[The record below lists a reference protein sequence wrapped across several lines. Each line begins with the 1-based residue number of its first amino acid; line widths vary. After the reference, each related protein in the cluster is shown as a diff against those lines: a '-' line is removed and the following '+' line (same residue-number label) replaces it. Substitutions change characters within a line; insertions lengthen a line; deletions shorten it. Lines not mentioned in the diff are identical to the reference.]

1 MSYQND
7 YNIIDSV
14 KKIGKG
20 KPIEKIVIDVR
31 GNRGGGDGFWMDLL
45 SAIVKDTI
53 TFYDRVALNA
63 NEQTIHFFKSEYPKE
78 MVDEY
83 K

>member
-1 MSYQND
+1 
-7 YNIIDSV
+7 
-14 KKIGKG
+14 
-20 KPIEKIVIDVR
+20 
-31 GNRGGGDGFWMDLL
+31 MDLL

-83 K
+83 EYLEIPFLEHTSRAA